1 MPNTPKTNL
10 KSNTTYGFLPQMA
23 RQFAHFMTIRTGKIP
38 RAMGDPWPG
47 RANGAR
53 RPSQRNRTSPRDR
66 PLPRTG
72 PQHPSAPKGGQ
83 TNRKLKQHTPH
94 FLQGS

>member
-10 KSNTTYGFLPQMA
+10 KSKTIYGFLPQMA

-53 RPSQRNRTSPRDR
+53 RPSQRNRTS
-66 PLPRTG
+66 
-72 PQHPSAPKGGQ
+72 APKGGQ